1 MTVRVVVEPLIVGRC
16 RHLERVVR
24 RGGRW
29 RIVDFPALAL
39 LIRHPSRGAVLVDT
53 GYSDH
58 FHDATAPFP
67 ERLYRWATPVTLPE
81 HERLGAQLAARGL
94 APDDVRHCLVSHAH
108 ADHVAGLRDLP
119 RARFACS
126 RAERDWLG
134 ASARVRG
141 VMPLAVSRGLLPALF
156 PDDFD
161 DRLDLVDDAPGIR
174 LDGPWA
180 GLGPARDLFGDGSL
194 LAVALPGHTPGQ
206 VGLVLTDERDRRVL
220 FCADAAWSR
229 HAWLERDLPSRL
241 AGILTADT
249 GAYVRTIERLATLA
263 RTHPE
268 LVILPSHCTESLA
281 RYTGA
286 VA

>member
-1 MTVRVVVEPLIVGRC
+1 MTVRVVVEPLTVGRC
-16 RHLERVVR
+16 RHLERVAR

-39 LIRHPSRGAVLVDT
+39 LIRHPNRGAILVDT

-58 FHDATAPFP
+58 FHAATASFP
-67 ERLYRWATPVTLPE
+67 ERLYRWTTPVTLPDG
-81 HERLGAQLAARGL
+81 ERLGAQLAARGL
-94 APDDVRHCLVSHAH
+94 STGDVRHCLVSHAH

-126 RAERDWLG
+126 RAERAWVG
-134 ASARVRG
+134 ASSRVRG
-141 VMPLAVSRGLLPALF
+141 VSRGLLPALF
-156 PDDFD
+156 PADFD

-174 LDGPWA
+174 LHGPWA

-206 VGLVLTDERDRRVL
+206 VGLLLTDEHDRRVL

-241 AGILTADT
+241 AGFLSADT
-249 GAYVRTIERLATLA
+249 GAYVRTIDRLAVLA
-263 RTHPE
+263 RAHPE

-281 RYTGA
+281 LYTGRPA
-286 VA
+286 